1 LQTSLNQQF
10 GADKVFILGED
21 LKAVKE
27 ISAGILLN
35 YQKNFQD
42 TAAMQIQKL
51 IADISSKPDQISGT
65 DRAKIVMIAAEA
77 GIPESKV
84 NEWLEKETQKVK
96 VIKLL
101 GLEQVTQLEEIQHPQ
116 FGKIVRKIFKE
127 QYASDKYERTKFFT
141 ESKALA
147 ELSHPHLAKI
157 LAVSEESDPKPHYL
171 AQYLEGKLLSALMPM
186 SNEPKI
192 RNIALQI
199 LDALHYAHA
208 RNIWYKT
215 LKTKNI
221 VNTNADDFMLV
232 ASGLELTENI
242 AQRQRQNIKD
252 FGLLVLEMF
261 TGKTAYQA
269 VANVSDER
277 WANIIKKTSTG
288 SSGEPYTDVSQII
301 KDVQDLGKGKKGNA
315 NFNFPLKK
323 ALAWFI
329 VFAGL
334 FLSFIFFKDKLLSR
348 FNRQKEKIEDYNST
362 PDISSLP
369 KIQTRFGGKLR
380 LPSKKKAD
388 FWLTIK
394 SLKPIQDE
402 RAVFVYAIR
411 IDSLTG
417 DYRYYNEKEQVGE
430 LILKDRK
437 IKLQSKE
444 FPDWEYDQDSKG
456 KITLKSLNV
465 ELELE

>member
-1 LQTSLNQQF
+1 
-10 GADKVFILGED
+10 
-21 LKAVKE
+21 
-27 ISAGILLN
+27 
-35 YQKNFQD
+35 
-42 TAAMQIQKL
+42 
-51 IADISSKPDQISGT
+51 
-65 DRAKIVMIAAEA
+65 
-77 GIPESKV
+77 
-84 NEWLEKETQKVK
+84 
-96 VIKLL
+96 
-101 GLEQVTQLEEIQHPQ
+101 
-116 FGKIVRKIFKE
+116 
-127 QYASDKYERTKFFT
+127 
-141 ESKALA
+141 
-147 ELSHPHLAKI
+147 
-157 LAVSEESDPKPHYL
+157 
-171 AQYLEGKLLSALMPM
+171 
-186 SNEPKI
+186 
-192 RNIALQI
+192 
-199 LDALHYAHA
+199 
-208 RNIWYKT
+208 
-215 LKTKNI
+215 
-221 VNTNADDFMLV
+221 
-232 ASGLELTENI
+232 
-242 AQRQRQNIKD
+242 
-252 FGLLVLEMF
+252 
-261 TGKTAYQA
+261 
-269 VANVSDER
+269 
-277 WANIIKKTSTG
+277 
-288 SSGEPYTDVSQII
+288 
-301 KDVQDLGKGKKGNA
+301 
-315 NFNFPLKK
+315 
-323 ALAWFI
+323 LAWFI